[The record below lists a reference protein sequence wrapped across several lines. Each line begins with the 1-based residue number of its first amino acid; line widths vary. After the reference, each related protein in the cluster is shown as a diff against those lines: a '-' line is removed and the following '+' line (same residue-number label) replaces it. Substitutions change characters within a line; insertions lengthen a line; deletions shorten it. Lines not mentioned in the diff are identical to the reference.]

1 MAPVRTGSVGL
12 YETKETALRNIWRSE
27 LDDSDV
33 DDAGT
38 PGTELPAANDRA
50 VTHLA
55 GLVEGLKAV
64 PEIATRRSAA
74 TSYGDLAAIIRLQST
89 ELERLALEN
98 ERLMARL
105 ETFFRFHEN
114 EQKRH
119 QDLQERIERLSQ
131 DAAPRTRALDV
142 DEFRREVC
150 ASMTEEIKPV
160 LAAILDLL
168 ERSLQQPDREPDAA
182 PAPAIRNPLPVDEFL
197 RLPEILTRPLE
208 ELVTPLG
215 EVAESEP
222 NGARAARAEPA
233 RHHGQTRSSELPGI
247 FAWSNFFV

>member
-1 MAPVRTGSVGL
+1 M
-12 YETKETALRNIWRSE
+12 RNIWRSE

-33 DDAGT
+33 GDAST
-38 PGTELPAANDRA
+38 PDMELPAENDRA

-55 GLVEGLKAV
+55 GLVEGPKAV

-105 ETFFRFHEN
+105 EAFFRFHEN

-119 QDLQERIERLSQ
+119 RDLQERIERLSQ
-131 DAAPRTRALDV
+131 DGAPRTRALDV

-168 ERSLQQPDREPDAA
+168 ERSLQQPDREPVAE

-215 EVAESEP
+215 EAAESEP
-222 NGARAARAEPA
+222 NRARAARAEPA

-247 FAWSNFFV
+247 FAWTNFSA

>member
-33 DDAGT
+33 GDVST
-38 PGTELPAANDRA
+38 PGTEWPAENDRA

-55 GLVEGLKAV
+55 GLIEGLKAV

-105 ETFFRFHEN
+105 ETFFRFHEDA
-114 EQKRH
+114 QKRH

-131 DAAPRTRALDV
+131 DAAPPTRALDV

-150 ASMTEEIKPV
+150 ASMIEEIKPV

-168 ERSLQQPDREPDAA
+168 EHSLQHPDGEQDAE

-208 ELVTPLG
+208 ELITPLG
-215 EVAESEP
+215 EAAKSEP
-222 NGARAARAEPA
+222 NRARAARADPA

-247 FAWSNFFV
+247 FAWTNFLA